1 MVSHKSFYNE
11 PLDIIPALADCPVIL
26 AADPF
31 PANKVFID
39 VPRRCKEIFVDQ
51 VIKFC
56 SMREIHVLFQP
67 ENALSEQFTTQECYM
82 RATGDFIHFN
92 DNFWGLYVPLID
104 DAFRRVI

>member
-1 MVSHKSFYNE
+1 
-11 PLDIIPALADCPVIL
+11 
-26 AADPF
+26 
-31 PANKVFID
+31 
-39 VPRRCKEIFVDQ
+39 
-51 VIKFC
+51 
-56 SMREIHVLFQP
+56 MREIHVLFQP